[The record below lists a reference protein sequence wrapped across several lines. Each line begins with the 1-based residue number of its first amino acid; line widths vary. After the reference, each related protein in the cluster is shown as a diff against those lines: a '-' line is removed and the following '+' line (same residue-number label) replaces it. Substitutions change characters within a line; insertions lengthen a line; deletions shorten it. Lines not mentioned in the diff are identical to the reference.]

1 MNKKTKLIVF
11 GVLTVAVA
19 IVSVMFVRP
28 WFQDRT
34 VAVTVNETIER
45 PALNIAFTF
54 PSGEAGYS
62 FLEPV
67 LEENA
72 SDNEPEAAFIM
83 ILSEAYMKFQ
93 EAPAGGEAPPSMS
106 LFVFAKPAESTSTVA
121 SGTPDIDR
129 ITRLRNWTVAH
140 EAVTSYSLAKD
151 VPVEVDIDGV
161 QALHYQTEGLY
172 QQDVYVAFNKGRY
185 YLIVGQYDGEADP
198 ARATFQE
205 LVKSIT
211 FM

>member
-1 MNKKTKLIVF
+1 MDKKTKLILV
-11 GVLTVAVA
+11 GAVAVGIILVVILIA
-19 IVSVMFVRP
+19 RP
-28 WFQDRT
+28 WFQSRT
-34 VAVTVNETIER
+34 VTTVVNEKIER

-121 SGTPDIDR
+121 SGTPELDR

-198 ARATFQE
+198 QYATFQE
-205 LVKSIT
+205 LVKSIS
-211 FM
+211 FL